1 MSTIKMEEVNL
12 AQFSLGTTVTSD
24 TVSSSSTPLEGLLTP
39 GPRHWMAD
47 SFIRPPVSLTLH
59 LPVPVRLARLSWDTR
74 LGSQA
79 SSFFEVLVTTE
90 LSALAGGSGGHE
102 AGQLRAGRGEARD
115 GRIEFRNPRLVT
127 WTDSGAAHML
137 CTRDQRPALA
147 RVTAV
152 TIRILRTEANT
163 VPCLANIKIFGM
175 SSGLKEFKAA
185 ENQIIQKS
193 LTSENS
199 SSLSQASFFGGS
211 SSEESKLDIH
221 STSSSDVRINSDDA
235 DIPEEFLDS
244 ITQALMLLPMS
255 LPSGHNVDRS
265 TIDRCGEM
273 FATWGGQPRDPFTG
287 RLFSESH
294 QPIFNAALKA
304 RIDKFR
310 LSAPALGK
318 EVLRGQTL
326 GDAKM
331 IQDFLEQN
339 QDKRRF
345 KRKWS
350 DDKSQTTECDLENC
364 INYEVAENE
373 DNCDL
378 DTALFKS
385 LSRVKRILK

>member
-12 AQFSLGTTVTSD
+12 AQLSLGTTVTSD
-24 TVSSSSTPLEGLLTP
+24 TVSSSSTPLECLLTP

-74 LGSQA
+74 MGSQA

-90 LSALAGGSGGHE
+90 LSALAGGSGGHT
-102 AGQLRAGRGEARD
+102 GQLRAGRGEARD

-152 TIRILRTEANT
+152 TITILRTESNT

-175 SSGLKEFKAA
+175 SNGLKEFKAA
-185 ENQIIQKS
+185 ENQIIQNS
-193 LTSENS
+193 QTPENS

-211 SSEESKLDIH
+211 SLEESKLNIH
-221 STSSSDVRINSDDA
+221 STSSSDVRIKSDDA
-235 DIPEEFLDS
+235 DVPEEFLDS
-244 ITQALMLLPMS
+244 ITQTLMLLPMA
-255 LPSGHNVDRS
+255 LPSGHHVDRS
-265 TIDRCGEM
+265 TVDRCGQM
-273 FATWGGQPRDPFTG
+273 FASWGGQPRDPFTG

-294 QPIFNAALKA
+294 QPVFNAALKA
-304 RIDKFR
+304 RIDKFS
-310 LSAPALGK
+310 LSAPARGK
-318 EVLRGQTL
+318 EVMRGQTL

-345 KRKWS
+345 KRKLN
-350 DDKSQTTECDLENC
+350 DDNGQTTECDLENC
-364 INYEVAENE
+364 INDEVAEND